1 MQTPHRKVPETLD
14 CPVTTSI
21 FFNSR
26 TNELFVSFD
35 FFFFFLLIFCDN
47 NVSLLGLKTG
57 GQTKKKKKED

>member
-35 FFFFFLLIFCDN
+35 FFFFLLIFCDN

-57 GQTKKKKKED
+57 GQTKKKKED

>member
-21 FFNSR
+21 FLILGQMNY
-26 TNELFVSFD
+26 LLALI
-35 FFFFFLLIFCDN
+35 FFFFLLIFCDN

-57 GQTKKKKKED
+57 GQTKTKKKED

>member
-21 FFNSR
+21 FLILGQMNY
-26 TNELFVSFD
+26 LLALI
-35 FFFFFLLIFCDN
+35 FFFLLIFCDN

-57 GQTKKKKKED
+57 GQTKTKKKED